1 MPCVSRLPR
10 SQSKVTFQAQPSG
23 EPEAP
28 ELSTVKPSTP
38 ARRPC
43 SGCWASPCPRAHQCA
58 PADPSRGAQGPVA
71 VRAGEAQGRT
81 PACPSQHAL
90 SPGLPVRP
98 CAPETPAPSS
108 TEPPVQGQP
117 PPWDPFR
124 DGKEGT
130 GSSALAAAWPA
141 PGPGLLLG
149 APPWL
154 AGRFPHLPECP
165 LPSPTSAASP
175 RGPCPSSAGTSHSD
189 AASPGPLLT
198 LLGREVHLQ
207 TAGGHT
213 GTSLRPTACGLWSHV
228 STGFFSHGG
237 CGQGRGGHSDSEA
250 SCSGSQRC
258 HAGRWG
264 GLLAAL
270 TLSPLPP
277 SPGPA
282 RRGPGG
288 AGRRDA
294 SAGFSVPSAGVAG
307 TEQQTVKDDVTSA
320 SKLGNPRL
328 WGEQG
333 TRAGLTEGSGA
344 SGTGG
349 ARRDNEE
356 GVATRLSALLW
367 RSPAHRPVAKGQDCS
382 GRRCA

>member
-58 PADPSRGAQGPVA
+58 PADPSRGARGPVA
-71 VRAGEAQGRT
+71 VGAGEAQGRT
-81 PACPSQHAL
+81 PACPSQQAL

-149 APPWL
+149 APPRL

-189 AASPGPLLT
+189 AVSPGPLLT

-213 GTSLRPTACGLWSHV
+213 GTSLRPTVSCVHRLLLPRRVRPGPWGPQRIRGLLLWVPEMPRRALGRAPGRAHALS
-228 STGFFSHGG
+228 SAALSWPREARPR
-237 CGQGRGGHSDSEA
+237 GRGQEGCICWVLCAIGRCGRDRAANCKRRRDFGIRARESEA
-250 SCSGSQRC
+250 V
-258 HAGRWG
+258 
-264 GLLAAL
+264 
-270 TLSPLPP
+270 
-277 SPGPA
+277 
-282 RRGPGG
+282 GG
-288 AGRRDA
+288 AGHPCRADGRFWSFRDRR
-294 SAGFSVPSAGVAG
+294 
-307 TEQQTVKDDVTSA
+307 
-320 SKLGNPRL
+320 
-328 WGEQG
+328 
-333 TRAGLTEGSGA
+333 
-344 SGTGG
+344 
-349 ARRDNEE
+349 
-356 GVATRLSALLW
+356 
-367 RSPAHRPVAKGQDCS
+367 GQE
-382 GRRCA
+382 RQ